1 MSEIHIVRHYPHDV
15 RTVWRVLTEPDL
27 IPRWTATGAGGR
39 PVGFDTAVGT
49 RFQFVAKPKPGWD
62 GIVNCEIL
70 EVTEPVLLRYTWT
83 DNAGGDDT
91 VVVYRL
97 EPEGPGGMATR
108 LTYDHTGFTG
118 VGGFFMARLLGR
130 VRRKMLSVGLPP
142 VLDSIAAPA

>member
-1 MSEIHIVRHYPHDV
+1 MSDIHIVKHYPYDV
-15 RTVWRVLTEPDL
+15 RTVWTALTEPDL

-39 PVGFDTAVGT
+39 TVGFDTTVGT
-49 RFQFVAKPKPGWD
+49 KFQFVAKPKPGWD
-62 GIVNCEIL
+62 GVVNCEVI
-70 EVTEPVLLRYTWT
+70 EAAEPTLLRYTWT

-91 VVVYRL
+91 VVAYRL
-97 EPEGPGGMATR
+97 EPEGPGGTATR

-142 VLDSIAAPA
+142 VLDSIAAPV